1 MPIPK
6 AQPRQRSL
14 NRARGKTRVFTDTPE
29 RNEIEE
35 QLKKKNNQNHQGLRQ
50 KLKPSPSSLTNQ
62 KKRHTSSSS
71 SEEDIGLSYDN
82 DSDIEIDEKI
92 EPNLDYVVLLVDGK
106 SRSLKY
112 IARVDNYDDEDD
124 DYEGVFLQKINS
136 RVDSGQPIFIVMTTN
151 LYSSAHSH

>member
-1 MPIPK
+1 MY
-6 AQPRQRSL
+6 
-14 NRARGKTRVFTDTPE
+14 TDTPE

-35 QLKKKNNQNHQGLRQ
+35 QLKKKKQS
-50 KLKPSPSSLTNQ
+50 KPSRSSAKAKAKPKLFDKPK

-71 SEEDIGLSYDN
+71 SEEDIGLSYDD
-82 DSDIEIDEKI
+82 DSDIEIDEEI